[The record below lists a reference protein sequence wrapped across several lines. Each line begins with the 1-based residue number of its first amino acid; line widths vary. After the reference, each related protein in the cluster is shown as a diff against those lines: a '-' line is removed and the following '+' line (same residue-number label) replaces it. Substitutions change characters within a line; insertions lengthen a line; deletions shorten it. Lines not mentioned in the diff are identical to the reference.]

1 MQIDHTNK
9 IKIFH
14 NLHYFF
20 TCGYDVDHP
29 YNTYPVADP
38 EYHMS
43 NILRDEKHMYSNQG
57 ASIVAYHKSLLDETG
72 AGMGWIIANSISK
85 EKY

>member
-1 MQIDHTNK
+1 
-9 IKIFH
+9 
-14 NLHYFF
+14 
-20 TCGYDVDHP
+20 
-29 YNTYPVADP
+29 
-38 EYHMS
+38 MS
-43 NILRDEKHMYSNQG
+43 NILRDKKHMYSNQG